1 MEKYTYLKE
10 LTKKYLNG
18 DLSTLRMDYNDS
30 ESTTVNIIYEDYN
43 KYRFDY
49 VIEINKE
56 SKQVKFMK
64 HFCEY
69 CSDTFNLKRNS
80 VFEKAVNDYLFDQ
93 I

>member
-30 ESTTVNIIYEDYN
+30 QNTVINVIYEDYN
-43 KYRFDY
+43 KYRFNY

-56 SKQVKFMK
+56 SKETKFLN
-64 HFCEY
+64 HVCEY
-69 CSDTFNLKRNS
+69 NNEKIVLRRSPI
-80 VFEKAVNDYLFDQ
+80 FEKAVHEYLFDH